1 MSQAILEIKLKLQKA
16 WLKLL
21 KAEAKH
27 KANKVEKW
35 EKKVIELEL
44 LIAKINKSH

>member
-1 MSQAILEIKLKLQKA
+1 MSQAMLELKLKLQKA

-27 KANKVEKW
+27 KEEKVAKW

-44 LIAKINKSH
+44 LIKNLNR

>member
-1 MSQAILEIKLKLQKA
+1 MSQAILELKLKLQKV

-21 KAEAKH
+21 KAEVKH

-44 LIAKINKSH
+44 IMAKLNK